1 MNNSMIGGKTVVD
14 LKSVDDMI
22 ALFENGRAKEDEVRF
37 CSNSQKE
44 LPGKDKGMVDASK
57 LELMTDSEKD

>member
-37 CSNSQKE
+37 CSNS
-44 LPGKDKGMVDASK
+44 
-57 LELMTDSEKD
+57 